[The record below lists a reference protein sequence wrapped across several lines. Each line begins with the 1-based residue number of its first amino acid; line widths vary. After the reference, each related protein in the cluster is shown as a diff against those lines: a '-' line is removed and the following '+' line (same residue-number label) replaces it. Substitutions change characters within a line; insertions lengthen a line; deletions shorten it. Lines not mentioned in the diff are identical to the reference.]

1 MDAANVDA
9 RIVDAAPD
17 GPTPLGNF
25 GTPMKIPGLSLSTA
39 VEDDVTLNSTE
50 TELIFAINLNN
61 EKNLYV
67 STRANQQAA
76 WSAPTALTVLN
87 GAGNDSAARLSADGL
102 TLYFSTVRNGASE
115 DIWMSQRANLTAP
128 WAAPTA
134 MATVN
139 STSIDRWFMPCGG
152 KYIMGSDRTVAGDID
167 LYEGTMGQA
176 PSRLQLSTTG
186 GVDTAPFLTTD
197 CLTLY
202 WAKDNG
208 GQLDIFVATR
218 PTMADPWTVVG
229 AVPIVS
235 TAGREEDPWL
245 SADGRRLYL
254 ASSVDT
260 ELDLYVATR

>member
-1 MDAANVDA
+1 MDAALVDA
-9 RIVDAAPD
+9 RLPDAAPD
-17 GPTPLGNF
+17 GPKPLGNF
-25 GTPMKIPGLSLSTA
+25 GTPMKIPGLSLATA

-50 TELIFAINLNN
+50 TELYFAINANN

-67 STRANQQAA
+67 STRANLQAA
-76 WSAPTALTVLN
+76 WSTPTALTVLN

-115 DIWMSQRANLTAP
+115 DIWMSQRANATAP
-128 WAAPTA
+128 WGAPAVVPTINSAA
-134 MATVN
+134 V
-139 STSIDRWFMPCGG
+139 DRWFMPCGG
-152 KYIMGSDRTVAGDID
+152 KYIMGSDRATAGDID
-167 LYEGTMGQA
+167 LFEGAMGQT
-176 PSRLQLSTTG
+176 PTRLAISTTG
-186 GVDTAPFLTTD
+186 GVDTAPFLTPD

-245 SADGRRLYL
+245 SPDGRRLYL

-260 ELDLYVATR
+260 EFDLYLATR